1 MASNLTGALWQQSA
15 QAVAQA
21 IKSKQVSAREVT
33 QSVLDRIA
41 ATNPRINALPHVL
54 GDQALAAADAADK
67 AVAHGDELG
76 PLHGVPVTVKVNVD
90 QAGCATT
97 GGLSKLAN
105 LVAPVDAPVVA
116 NLRQAGAIFVGRS
129 NTPAFSLRWFC
140 DNDVHGRT
148 LNPWDVGTTPGGSS
162 GGAAAALASGMGAIA
177 HGNDYGGSIRYPAYC
192 CNVVG
197 LRPTQGRVPAFNGTS
212 QEERGIS
219 AQLMSVQGPLARTV
233 ADARLALAVMARGSA
248 LDPLWVDAPLER
260 ADAARPCKVALFK
273 GGDGIQADPTVV
285 SALEQAALAL
295 QAAGYQV
302 EETAPPRYLEACDA
316 WRQLVWDDLRGAVPL
331 IDELGDPAVRTN
343 MRFFLQYTP
352 ALDRD
357 GYLALLGRRLAIS
370 RAWSLFHQQYP
381 VLLMPNSWQPP
392 VPVDEDIHSVERLRA
407 LTDAQGPLLCTA
419 MMGLPGLSL
428 PTGLTGGKPMGVQL
442 TAWRYREDL
451 CLAAGEVVERALA
464 GPTLAPLP

>member
-15 QAVAQA
+15 LAVAHA
-21 IKSKQVSAREVT
+21 IKNKEVSAREVT

-41 ATNPRINALPHVL
+41 ATNPRINALPHEL
-54 GDQALAAADAADK
+54 GEQALAAADAADT
-67 AVAHGDELG
+67 AVARGDVLG
-76 PLHGVPVTVKVNVD
+76 PLHGVPVTTKVNVD

-97 GGLSKLAN
+97 GGLRKLAN
-105 LVAPVDAPVVA
+105 LIAPADSPVVA

-148 LNPWDVGTTPGGSS
+148 LNPWDAGITPGGSS

-197 LRPTQGRVPAFNGTS
+197 LRPTQGRVPSFNGTA

-219 AQLMSVQGPLARTV
+219 SQLMSVQGPLARTV
-233 ADARLALAVMARGSA
+233 ADARLALAVMAQGSA
-248 LDPLWVDAPLER
+248 LDPLWVDAPLAR
-260 ADAARPCKVALFK
+260 AGAAKPCKVALFK
-273 GGDGIQADPTVV
+273 GGDGVKAHPAVV
-285 SALEQAALAL
+285 AALERAAHAL
-295 QAAGYQV
+295 QASGYEV
-302 EETAPPRYLEACDA
+302 EEVAPPRYQEACDA
-316 WRQLVWDDLRGAVPL
+316 WRQLVWDDLRRAVPL
-331 IDELGDPAVRTN
+331 IDELGDSAVRAN

-357 GYLALLGRRLAIS
+357 AYLALLGKRLAIS
-370 RAWSLFHQQYP
+370 RAWSLFHEKYP

-392 VPVDEDIHSVERLRA
+392 VPVDEDIQTLDRVRA

-419 MMGLPGLSL
+419 MMGLPGISV
-428 PTGLTGGKPMGVQL
+428 PTGLAGGKPMGVQL
-442 TAWRYREDL
+442 SAWRYREDL
-451 CLAAGEVVERALA
+451 CLAAGEVVERAMKA
-464 GPTLAPLP
+464 STLAL